1 MSKLRVAIAGAGAIS
16 PYHLTAWQTET
27 RAELVAIC
35 DPDQERARARAQ
47 DFAINAVFTDVA
59 EMLAATQPDAID
71 IITPVGTH
79 APLARLAAD
88 HGVHIMCQKP
98 LCSTVQE
105 ASELVSYVGDRV
117 RFMVHENYRFR
128 PHFAEIAQRVAAGE
142 IGKVRHVRMAVRSS
156 SVRTYPGEDAFLL
169 ARQPYLVGFEKL
181 LVFECLIHQLD
192 ALRAILGDMQV
203 RAARLMS
210 LNPDLAGE
218 DTALISLTTDT
229 GAWVEIDACIAALG
243 YPALPGDRLELIGD
257 TDTMILEGNHI
268 VLLSDPQN
276 PSRHDLTKN
285 YQACFTGA
293 ISSFVTGI
301 QDGTA
306 FPTDRLDNLKTLKL
320 MEAVYKMAETP
331 QEAKH

>member
-1 MSKLRVAIAGAGAIS
+1 
-16 PYHLTAWQTET
+16 
-27 RAELVAIC
+27 
-35 DPDQERARARAQ
+35 
-47 DFAINAVFTDVA
+47 
-59 EMLAATQPDAID
+59 MLAATQPDAID

-88 HGVHIMCQKP
+88 YGVHVMCQKP
-98 LCSTVQE
+98 LCATVQQ
-105 ASELVSYVGDRV
+105 AHELVSYVGDRV

-128 PHFAEIAQRVAAGE
+128 PPFAEIAQRVAAGE

-192 ALRAILGDMQV
+192 TLRAILGDMEV
-203 RAARLMS
+203 KSVRLMS
-210 LNPDLAGE
+210 LNPALAGE
-218 DTALISLTTDT
+218 DAALISLTTDT
-229 GAWVEIDACIAALG
+229 I
-243 YPALPGDRLELIGD
+243 
-257 TDTMILEGNHI
+257 ILEGNQI

-293 ISSFVTGI
+293 VSSFVTGI

-306 FPTDRLDNLKTLKL
+306 LPTDRLDNLKTLKL